1 MELKSGKNNTWK
13 ITYLNLS
20 NTFRLQN
27 FQKAR
32 VLGSDGF
39 REMRESFRRS
49 LNTLFSKPTLPN
61 FKLIKYLT

>member
-27 FQKAR
+27 FKEAR
-32 VLGSDGF
+32 VLVSDGF
-39 REMRESFRRS
+39 REVRES
-49 LNTLFSKPTLPN
+49 LGGL
-61 FKLIKYLT
+61 